1 MARHDPQ
8 ATAPTI
14 SDDDLYLLGEGTQFR
29 LYDHL
34 GAHRHVTEQ
43 TSGIRFAVWA
53 PHASRVQVVG
63 DFNDWDGTHHDM
75 EKRIPSGVWELFI
88 PDLGLGNQY
97 KFRVTD
103 SQGAAH
109 DKCDPFGFSAEIPPR
124 TANVVVDLDEHHW
137 NDHEWMSQRKTKNW
151 LEQPISVY
159 EIHLGSWRQR
169 HDRDNGWINYR
180 ELAQELVDYA
190 RTNGFTHL
198 ELLPICEHPFSES
211 WGYQTVGYFAPTS
224 RFGSPQ
230 DLMYF
235 VDLCHQNGIGVIID
249 WVPAH
254 FPKDIHG
261 LARFDGTAL
270 YEHEDPRRGE
280 HPDWNTLIFNYERN
294 EVRNFLVANA
304 LFWLDKYHIDGLR
317 VDAVASMLYLDY
329 SRQDGQWLPNEFGGR
344 ENLAAIEFL
353 KQMNEKVHE
362 LFPGTLT
369 IAEESTAWGGV
380 SRPTYC
386 GGLGFS
392 LKWNMGWM
400 NDALRYM
407 QNEPVHRKYHHDE
420 LTFSLVYAFTENF
433 MLPFSHDEV
442 VHEKGSML
450 SKMPGD
456 TWQKFANLRLLYTY
470 MWAHPGKK
478 TAVHGF
484 GIRAMDR
491 MELQRASSLGLTGRR
506 KPPGIAKTGLR
517 SEPHLPIAFGIVF
530 Q

>member
-1 MARHDPQ
+1 
-8 ATAPTI
+8 
-14 SDDDLYLLGEGTQFR
+14 
-29 LYDHL
+29 
-34 GAHRHVTEQ
+34 
-43 TSGIRFAVWA
+43 
-53 PHASRVQVVG
+53 
-63 DFNDWDGTHHDM
+63 
-75 EKRIPSGVWELFI
+75 
-88 PDLGLGNQY
+88 
-97 KFRVTD
+97 
-103 SQGAAH
+103 
-109 DKCDPFGFSAEIPPR
+109 
-124 TANVVVDLDEHHW
+124 
-137 NDHEWMSQRKTKNW
+137 
-151 LEQPISVY
+151 
-159 EIHLGSWRQR
+159 
-169 HDRDNGWINYR
+169 
-180 ELAQELVDYA
+180 
-190 RTNGFTHL
+190 
-198 ELLPICEHPFSES
+198 
-211 WGYQTVGYFAPTS
+211 
-224 RFGSPQ
+224 
-230 DLMYF
+230 MYF

-280 HPDWNTLIFNYERN
+280 HPDWNTLIFNYGRN

-433 MLPFSHDEV
+433 MLPLSHDEV

-470 MWAHPGKK
+470 MWTHPGKK
-478 TAVHGF
+478 LLFMGGEFGQWTEWNCNESLHWDLLEEDNHRGLQKLVSDLNHIYQSHPELYFNDFETDGF
-484 GIRAMDR
+484 TWLDCDDRENSLLSFMRTDKRTGEFVIVICNFTPIVRAKYR
-491 MELQRASSLGLTGRR
+491 VGVPNPGRYSELINSDSEYYGGSNVGNGLGLNSDPIPCNDQPHSVEITLPPLAGLIL
-506 KPPGIAKTGLR
+506 KPIHP
-517 SEPHLPIAFGIVF
+517 
-530 Q
+530 